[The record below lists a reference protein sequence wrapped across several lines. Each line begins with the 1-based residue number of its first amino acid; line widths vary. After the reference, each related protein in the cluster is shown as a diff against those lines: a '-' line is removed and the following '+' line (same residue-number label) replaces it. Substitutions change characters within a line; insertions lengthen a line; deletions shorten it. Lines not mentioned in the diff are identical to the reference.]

1 LFITFEGPDGSGKTT
16 QIQLLYQYLREQGYP
31 AYLTREPG
39 GTSIGDQ
46 IRAVLHDV
54 RNTEMRPEAEILL
67 YSASRAQL
75 VGQVI
80 RPRLAAGE
88 IVLCDRYAESTLAYQ
103 GYGRQLD
110 LPTLRD
116 ITAFATGGLRPD
128 LVIYLD
134 LPVEEGLRRRL
145 TAHQVNGAEWNRL
158 DQEETAFHLRVRAGY
173 LQMAAA
179 EPDRWLILDA
189 ARPVDVIQQHLRE
202 AVIARL
208 ASPGE
213 AARDHDLSLAPD
225 GGVKEEGG
233 DAK

>member
-16 QIQLLYQYLREQGYP
+16 QIQFLYQCLQERGYP
-31 AYLTREPG
+31 VYLTREPG
-39 GTSIGDQ
+39 GTDIGDQ

-54 RNTEMRPEAEILL
+54 GNTEMRPEAEILL

-110 LPTLRD
+110 LPMLQS
-116 ITAFATGGLRPD
+116 ITAFATGCLWPD
-128 LVIYLD
+128 LIIYLD

-145 TAHQVNGAEWNRL
+145 IAHEIDGAEWNRL
-158 DQEETAFHLRVRAGY
+158 DQEETAFHRRVRDGY
-173 LQMAAA
+173 LKMAAA
-179 EPDRWLILDA
+179 EPDRWLVLDA
-189 ARPVDVIQQHLRE
+189 AQPVDVVQRQIRE
-202 AVIARL
+202 AALARL
-208 ASPGE
+208 
-213 AARDHDLSLAPD
+213 
-225 GGVKEEGG
+225 GGNG
-233 DAK
+233 